1 MIEHNLDVINT
12 SDRVVDLGPEG
23 GEQGGKVLFEGLTK
37 DLIKQKNN
45 QTGIHLKKYQESL
58 AFSTAS

>member
-12 SDRVVDLGPEG
+12 SDWVIDLGPEG
-23 GEQGGKVLFEGLTK
+23 GEQGGKILFEGLTSE
-37 DLIKQKNN
+37 LIKQNNN

-58 AFSTAS
+58 ALSTAS